1 MGNIKPLFVT
11 PLNQDVRIRASRLG
25 GKDLKLEVR
34 DRHGGMCSVIV
45 PRS

>member
-11 PLNQDVRIRASRLG
+11 PQDVRIRASRLG
-25 GKDLKLEVR
+25 GKALKLEVR